1 MYGNR
6 YSGRPYLCPKL
17 LKEMQIQAFTFNPF
31 SENTY
36 VLYDET
42 GEAVLLDPGC
52 AFPEEEKEL
61 VEFIAEK
68 KLTVKKILLT
78 HAHIDHILGCRF
90 ISKTFG
96 AGIYMHKE
104 DLFLLQRA
112 TDIGQ
117 MYGVPIAVPPAP
129 EAFLNQGDVFCFG
142 NSHLEVRFTPG
153 HSPGSIS
160 FIHHESCSV
169 FSGDVLFSGSIGRT
183 DLPGGSMDVL
193 LNSICAQLLSL
204 PDAYKIFSGHGPVTD
219 IGMEKRQNPFLR
231 C

>member
-1 MYGNR
+1 
-6 YSGRPYLCPKL
+6 
-17 LKEMQIQAFTFNPF
+17 MQIHVFTFNPF

-61 VEFIAEK
+61 EDFVIRK

-78 HAHIDHILGCRF
+78 HAHIDHVLGCRF
-90 ISKTFG
+90 VAERFG
-96 AGIYMHKE
+96 VGTIMHQG

-112 TDIGQ
+112 TDIGR
-117 MYGVPIAVPPAP
+117 MYGVPVAEPPAP
-129 EAFLNQGDVFCFG
+129 EGFLSHGDIFSFG
-142 NSHLEVRFTPG
+142 NTKLEVRFTPG

-160 FIHHESCSV
+160 FIHHESHSV

-183 DLPGGSMDVL
+183 DLPGGNMDVL
-193 LNSICAQLLSL
+193 LDSIRNQLFNL
-204 PDAYKIFSGHGPVTD
+204 PDDYVILSGHGPVTD
-219 IGMEKRQNPFLR
+219 LATEKSQNPFLR
-231 C
+231 E